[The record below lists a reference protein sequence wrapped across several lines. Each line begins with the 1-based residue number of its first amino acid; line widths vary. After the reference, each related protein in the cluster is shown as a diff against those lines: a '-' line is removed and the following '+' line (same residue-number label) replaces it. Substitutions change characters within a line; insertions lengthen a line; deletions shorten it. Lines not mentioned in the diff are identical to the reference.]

1 MGQAH
6 ILKITLVKCVN
17 VKHMNKKKVVGVYMS
32 LVADIYFASYL
43 KLPQDVIFSLSP
55 LLVLC
60 FGCAFFK
67 ELG

>member
-1 MGQAH
+1 MY
-6 ILKITLVKCVN
+6 IC
-17 VKHMNKKKVVGVYMS
+17 

-67 ELG
+67 ELAGLKEGEMEKGLVADLKRNEYGLSR